1 MRIKII
7 GANCSNGMK
16 IMKNLNKVEREL
28 DIPLNI
34 EKISSDEKK
43 KYSIKVTPA
52 LMIEDTIVSEGKVL
66 SEREI
71 KNYIKEHCL
80 SEI

>member
-1 MRIKII
+1 
-7 GANCSNGMK
+7 MK
-16 IMKNLNKVEREL
+16 
-28 DIPLNI
+28 
-34 EKISSDEKK
+34 KK

-52 LMIEDTIVSEGKVL
+52 LMIEDTIVSEGNVL

-71 KNYIKEHCL
+71 KNYIKEHYL

>member
-1 MRIKII
+1 MKII
-7 GANCSNGMK
+7 
-16 IMKNLNKVEREL
+16 KNLNKVEREL

-34 EKISSDEKK
+34 EKINSDDKN

-52 LMIEDTIVSEGKVL
+52 LIIEDTIVSEGSVL
-66 SEREI
+66 SDREI

-80 SEI
+80 NEI